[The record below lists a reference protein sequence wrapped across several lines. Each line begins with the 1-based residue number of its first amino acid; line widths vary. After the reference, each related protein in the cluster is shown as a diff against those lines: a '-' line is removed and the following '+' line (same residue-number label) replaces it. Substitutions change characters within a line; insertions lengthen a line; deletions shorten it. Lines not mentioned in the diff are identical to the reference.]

1 MIYGTMMHYET
12 DISLNKKLCLNC
24 EYLND
29 SEDSICKQCDRKIY
43 TRKPYSLT
51 LTLNYLIATF
61 LFLIPANLLPTM
73 IITSMGIDEGSTIME
88 GVSYFLKHGEASIGI
103 IIFLASIVVPIYK
116 ITVLLFLLTVVRFK
130 LHNLA
135 VFGVK
140 LYRTI
145 RFIGKWSLL
154 DIFVVAI
161 MIGMVQF
168 QTLATVKAGGAAFAF
183 SLVVV
188 LTMLATESFDPRLM
202 FDIERRKKR

>member
-1 MIYGTMMHYET
+1 MYGIMMHYET
-12 DISLNKKLCLNC
+12 DISLNKKLCLTC

-29 SEDSICKQCDRKIY
+29 SEDITCKQCNEKIY
-43 TRKPYSLT
+43 VRKPHSLM
-51 LTLNYLIATF
+51 LTLNYIIATL
-61 LFLIPANLLPTM
+61 LFLIPANLLPMM
-73 IITSMGIDEGSTIME
+73 IITSMGVDEGSTIME
-88 GVSYFLKHGEASIGI
+88 GVRYFLVHGEASIGI

-116 ITVLLFLLTVVRFK
+116 ISVLLFLIIIVRFN
-130 LHNLA
+130 LHDLA
-135 VFGVK
+135 IFGVK
-140 LYRTI
+140 LYRSI

-202 FDIERRKKR
+202 FDIERRKR